1 MMHGGI
7 VKVIKPVGLS
17 NSTGFCSTLLYD
29 YIYEVICILIKW

>member
-17 NSTGFCSTLLYD
+17 NSTG
-29 YIYEVICILIKW
+29 LIKLLVIETG